1 MANLEQRLL
10 TGFTTVVSVVI
21 ALVIARDLLSGG
33 DRGLLSRGVVL
44 VVLVA
49 LAVLVT
55 RRRRWRLGE
64 LRAVEAAV
72 FVTLTLFLAW
82 TSAAVGVEDPDAAA
96 AAWTSTLIGFGLL
109 MIAYGVFALNP
120 LRRAAVGVAAIG
132 AASVA
137 SAFVVRAGDPALRAA
152 LDAAL
157 SGRLFET
164 GLILGACGVVALVAS
179 FVIFTLYNYA
189 FDQRKRTF
197 YDLEERIGSGG
208 MGEVWRGRH
217 QTLARPTAIKLIRED
232 RIAGADAEAG
242 RRVLQRFEREAKATA
257 SLRSPHTIEVYDFGV
272 TGDGHF
278 YYAMEFL
285 VGLDLQALVE
295 QFGPL
300 PAERVVHLLLQAC
313 DSLADAHNHAM
324 THRDVKPANMFL
336 SRLGPSADH
345 LKLLDFGLVQQ
356 VQPVAA
362 SGKLTAEGT
371 VTGTPAY
378 MAPEMVVGRNPVDR
392 RADIY
397 ALGCVA
403 YWLLTGTQVFET
415 ESGVEQVVEHVK
427 TSPTPPSE
435 RTDFPIPAE
444 LEAIVLRC
452 LEKQPADRIHSATAL
467 AQALRDV
474 PLAQPWDTGRAEIWW
489 AAWTPPAVAAELTPA
504 SERITS
510 DRPMVQG

>member
-1 MANLEQRLL
+1 M
-10 TGFTTVVSVVI
+10 GI

-33 DRGLLSRGVVL
+33 ARGLLSRGVIL
-44 VVLVA
+44 IILVA
-49 LAVLVT
+49 LAVLVA
-55 RRRRWRLGE
+55 RRRRWRLRE

-82 TSAAVGVEDPDAAA
+82 TSAAVGVADPDTGT
-96 AAWTSTLIGFGLL
+96 AAWTRTLVGFGLL

-120 LRRAAVGVAAIG
+120 LRRATVGVAAIG

-137 SAFVVRAGDPALRAA
+137 SVFAVRAGDPASRAA

-157 SGRLFET
+157 GGRLFET
-164 GLILGACGVVALVAS
+164 GLILGACGVLALVAS
-179 FVIFTLYNYA
+179 FVIFTLFNYA

-232 RIAGADAEAG
+232 RIAGVDAEAG

-257 SLRSPHTIEVYDFGV
+257 ALRSPHTIEVYDFGV

-295 QFGPL
+295 RFGPL

-313 DSLADAHNHAM
+313 DSLADAHSHAM
-324 THRDVKPANMFL
+324 THRDIKPANMFL

-345 LKLLDFGLVQQ
+345 LTVLDFGLVQQ

-378 MAPEMVVGRNPVDR
+378 MAPETVVERNPVDR
-392 RADIY
+392 RADLY
-397 ALGCVA
+397 SLGCVA

-427 TSPTPPSE
+427 TPPTPPSE
-435 RTDFPIPAE
+435 RADLPIPAD
-444 LEAIVLRC
+444 LETIVLRC
-452 LEKQPADRIHSATAL
+452 LEKQPADRFDSATAL
-467 AQALRDV
+467 AQALYDV
-474 PLAQPWDTGRAEIWW
+474 PLSQPWDPGRAEIWW
-489 AAWTPPAVAAELTPA
+489 DAWTPPAVAAELTPA
-504 SERITS
+504 SDRTTS